1 VLIFFLWD
9 HCNHAV
15 LPGLIRHMFF
25 TLICSLCLV
34 QCLFSLLLLR
44 QDQVTAGT
52 TLDLIFYS
60 FDLISTLFLLF
71 IVYRR
76 TTWQWHSKD
85 IGREIS
91 HEEKVRERKKNTI
104 EQQRK
109 ARDKAEF
116 RRSNVSRKRS
126 SLTQDAMGSDSM
138 SPEISQPSQPSQS
151 SQFSELSRKLS
162 SPDPPQ
168 HFPPP
173 PEQWIPP
180 THNPP
185 LPPKPRISI
194 SKSSSQSQLQL
205 NESYADS
212 SSSSSS
218 QMSSGSL
225 DSILV
230 KAPSFSAE
238 RLLDSLPDSP
248 DIVDQPDTPDA
259 STADAPVSPN
269 PFEHPLGQK
278 RTPLTDLTNSPSYTL
293 DDTGDL
299 P

>member
-1 VLIFFLWD
+1 V
-9 HCNHAV
+9 V

-34 QCLFSLLLLR
+34 QCLFSLLLLL

-76 TTWQWHSKD
+76 TTWQWHTKD
-85 IGREIS
+85 IGQIS
-91 HEEKVRERKKNTI
+91 HEEKVRYRKNTI
-104 EQQRK
+104 EEQQK
-109 ARDKAEF
+109 ARDKAEI

-138 SPEISQPSQPSQS
+138 SREISQPSQPSQS
-151 SQFSELSRKLS
+151 SQFSQLSRNLS

-173 PEQWIPP
+173 PEQWKPP

-185 LPPKPRISI
+185 LPPKPRNSI
-194 SKSSSQSQLQL
+194 SKSSSQSQSQLQL
-205 NESYADS
+205 NESYAGS

-218 QMSSGSL
+218 QMSSDSL
-225 DSILV
+225 DSILF

-238 RLLDSLPDSP
+238 RLLDSLAGSP
-248 DIVDQPDTPDA
+248 DIVEQPDTPDA

-269 PFEHPLGQK
+269 PFEPPLGQK
-278 RTPLTDLTNSPSYTL
+278 RTPLTDLTNSLSETF